1 MIVRNGSIFGILDI
15 TIIPVIVTDIA
26 LYITLCVN
34 YGLNIEFINASYYAI
49 LFIRASNSIEIRS
62 SSISLMKK

>member
-15 TIIPVIVTDIA
+15 TIISVIVTDIA

-34 YGLNIEFINASYYAI
+34 YGLNIEFCVDDRKSHIIFVS
-49 LFIRASNSIEIRS
+49 
-62 SSISLMKK
+62 K

>member
-1 MIVRNGSIFGILDI
+1 MIVRNDSIFGILDI

-34 YGLNIEFINASYYAI
+34 YGLNIEFCVDDRKSHIIFVS
-49 LFIRASNSIEIRS
+49 
-62 SSISLMKK
+62 K